1 MTDIVISKQNS
12 GLVSVQNGR
21 VKSYIDMK
29 WIRQTIVVEKTHSV
43 GQKELQSSLGSGMY
57 NLGD

>member
-29 WIRQTIVVEKTHSV
+29 WIRQTIVVEKTLERSLDR
-43 GQKELQSSLGSGMY
+43 KEIKPVHPKGSQP
-57 NLGD
+57 